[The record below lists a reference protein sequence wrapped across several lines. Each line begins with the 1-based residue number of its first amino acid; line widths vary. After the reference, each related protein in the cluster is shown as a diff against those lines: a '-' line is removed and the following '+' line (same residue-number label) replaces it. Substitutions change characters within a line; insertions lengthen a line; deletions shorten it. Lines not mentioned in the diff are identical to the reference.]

1 MSADHVIDLEGE
13 FAVARRALPGFADRI
28 RPRVSEAIWNA
39 PAPLL
44 GVVAADFD
52 GRGGWAPWAHADHV
66 SGGVLSLIVACRAA
80 DGEDDDLA
88 APVPRWVALEAPD
101 LVDLMAIPLAA
112 PHRWARRTGLARTL
126 GRIPFLEPRSPVRV
140 HRWPA
145 SWLRGDGSGI
155 AILDRERGGIA
166 AVLRACTG
174 GIIADDEAHAREL
187 HEIAAQPIPMPR
199 IRAVAPAAALREAA
213 E

>member
-1 MSADHVIDLEGE
+1 MTGERMIDLQGE
-13 FAVARRALPGFADRI
+13 FEAARRALARWKDRI

-66 SGGVLSLIVACRAA
+66 SGGVISLLIAVRAVE
-80 DGEDDDLA
+80 GEDHDIT
-88 APVPRWVALEAPD
+88 APVPRWCALEAPD
-101 LVDLMAIPLAA
+101 LVDLVAVPFAA

-126 GRIPFLEPRSPVRV
+126 GRIAYMQPKAAVRV
-140 HRWPA
+140 HRSPT
-145 SWLRGDGSGI
+145 SWLQGGGSGI
-155 AILDRERGGIA
+155 AILEAEHGGIA
-166 AVLRACTG
+166 EILRACTG
-174 GIIADDEAHAREL
+174 GVIADDPEHAREL
-187 HEIAAQPIPMPR
+187 HAIASQPIPVPR
-199 IRAVAPAAALREAA
+199 IRAAAPAAMREAA